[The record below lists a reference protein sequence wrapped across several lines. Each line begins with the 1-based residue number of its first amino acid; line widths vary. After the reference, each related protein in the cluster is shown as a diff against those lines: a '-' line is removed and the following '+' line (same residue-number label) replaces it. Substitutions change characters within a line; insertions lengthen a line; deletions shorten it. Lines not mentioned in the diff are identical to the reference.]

1 MKILTFGIAT
11 DIIGKTEFAFEG
23 QSEISVGGLRT
34 WLKEQYPELGKLTSL
49 AFAVNER
56 YANDD
61 HMLTEKDVIA
71 LIPPVSGG

>member
-11 DIIGKTEFAFEG
+11 DIIGKIEFTFE
-23 QSEISVGGLRT
+23 SDNEISVGGLRDL
-34 WLKEQYPELGKLTSL
+34 LKEQYPELGKLRSL

-56 YANDD
+56 YAEDD